1 MCPIQLDRKKT
12 LIPLLD
18 AISKKAVH
26 RPWSAADTIESQVT
40 ATDLIEE
47 HIRAAM
53 LQNLSNGNN
62 KKEYMVDLGTGSK
75 IYTRIYRVN
84 L

>member
-1 MCPIQLDRKKT
+1 M
-12 LIPLLD
+12 LD
-18 AISKKAVH
+18 AISKKAVY

-53 LQNLSNGNN
+53 LQNLSNGRH
-62 KKEYMVDLGTGSK
+62 KKDYMVDLGTGSEQVY
-75 IYTRIYRVN
+75 ISILYTGVLSKSGRN
-84 L
+84 